1 MTSVSF
7 DVINTTTMELKVLGV
22 RDPSNSGTY
31 TDPPQPFVKD
41 EIVRLISGKYPLQ
54 DYTDTSNH
62 SSHVYVLEKTDG
74 TEISGILDGFTYDCT
89 FAGQNR
95 NLGIPQLSVI
105 VQPPTTPVDVA
116 SVQVKV
122 IE

>member
-7 DVINTTTMELKVLGV
+7 DVINTTTMELKVLGI

-41 EIVRLISGKYPLQ
+41 EIVRLISGKYPLH
-54 DYTDTSNH
+54 DHTDTSNH
-62 SSHVYVLEKTDG
+62 SSHVYVLEKMDG
-74 TEISGILDGFTYDCT
+74 TEVSGILDGFTYDCT
-89 FAGQNR
+89 FAGKDLG
-95 NLGIPQLSVI
+95 LGIPQLAVI
-105 VQPPTTPVDVA
+105 IQPPTTPVDVA